1 MHVKKNYKSKKSN
14 EERLERAKGNKV
26 MRKNQFRAFA
36 GVAALSLCLGL
47 GAAAMPATSTKAATE
62 HWNDASASSVN
73 KWEKYCE
80 NWDSIKEN
88 WKNVSITPGKDETE
102 LNFAWYSQEEETPKV
117 RLVYGK
123 NHEPVEF
130 EGKQTKITP
139 GTNGVP
145 ASGTP
150 NRDDLTGYYS
160 NKVTIT
166 GLEPN
171 TDYFYEVYRDGE
183 WQGQQKISTKD
194 TDKFSFL
201 YVGDPQIGASK
212 GQTAMENDQALG
224 ENDEQEL
231 AARNDSYNWNQVL
244 KDAVKNHPDI
254 SFMVS
259 AGDQVNT
266 NHNEAQYAGYLS
278 AEVLAYLPVA
288 TTIGNHDSGSAQY
301 SYHFNNPNT
310 MTDAE
315 NPNASYA
322 GTDYYYTY
330 GNTLFI
336 FIDTN
341 NYKCAD
347 HENTIKKAIEE
358 NQDAKWRVV
367 TFHHDIYGSGYDHSD
382 SDGMVLRTQLTPMF
396 DEYDIDVVLQGHDHT
411 YSRTYQLTSDGEKHA
426 EFTKGDEDEE
436 NFVAENECYEIKSDV
451 KGGTITNPEG
461 TVYYEANSATGSKF
475 YELIGVRQ
483 DYIAERS
490 QTWTPTYSVV
500 NVTDDTFSVTTYDAT
515 TQEPV
520 AGSSTYTIKKTD
532 GSEDQGNQDQGGQ
545 NQDQNQ
551 GGQDQNQNQQ
561 APQTQQPTVNNN
573 AQTPAAA
580 VAAAPA
586 KVKGVKV
593 SNKAGNKIKVKW
605 NTQEGV
611 TGYQIQYTYK
621 KGFTK
626 KVKTVNVNK
635 ASKASKVIKKMK
647 VGKKVYVK
655 VRAYQNVN
663 GQNVY
668 GKFSKVKKL
677 TVR

>member
-1 MHVKKNYKSKKSN
+1 
-14 EERLERAKGNKV
+14 

-62 HWNDASASSVN
+62 HWNDASETDAAASW
-73 KWEKYCE
+73 KKYK
-80 NWDSIKEN
+80 NQWTSISTNYE
-88 WKNVSITPGKDETE
+88 NVSITPGADETQ
-102 LNFAWYSQEEETPKV
+102 LNFAWYSKVDSRKSETAKV
-117 RLVYGK
+117 KIVYGK
-123 NHEPVEF
+123 KAKNNKIVP
-130 EGKQTKITP
+130 GKSELIEKKTVDED
-139 GTNGVP
+139 GVANGV
-145 ASGTP
+145 A
-150 NRDDLTGYYS
+150 DDVDGKYYS
-160 NKVTIT
+160 NKVTVT
-166 GLEPN
+166 DLKPN
-171 TDYFYEVYRDGE
+171 TDYYYQVCTGQNEKGE
-183 WQGQQKISTKD
+183 DVWSDMQKVSTKD
-194 TDKFSFL
+194 TDEFSFL
-201 YVGDPQIGASK
+201 YVGDPQIGASS
-212 GQTAMENDQALG
+212 GQTDSENTVMGGTKGDP
-224 ENDEQEL
+224 NNFN
-231 AARNDSYNWNQVL
+231 ARNDAYNWNKVL
-244 KDAVKNHPDI
+244 KGAVKNHPDV

-259 AGDQVNT
+259 AGDQVNSAT
-266 NHNEAQYAGYLS
+266 SEAEYAGYLS
-278 AEVLAYLPVA
+278 AEVLASLPVA
-288 TTIGNHDSGSAQY
+288 TTIGNHDSSSKQY
-301 SYHFNNPNT
+301 SYHYNNPNVDK
-310 MTDAE
+310 MDATGAKE
-315 NPNASYA
+315 A
-322 GTDYYYTY
+322 GTDYYYRY

-336 FIDTN
+336 VIDTN
-341 NYKCAD
+341 NYNCGT
-347 HENTIKKAIEE
+347 HEKNIKTAIE
-358 NQDAKWRVV
+358 NNKDAKWRVV
-367 TFHHDIYGSGYDHSD
+367 TFHQDIYGSGYDHSD
-382 SDGMVLRTQLTPMF
+382 SDGIVLRTQLTPIF

-411 YSRTYQLTSDGEKHA
+411 YSRTYQLTSDGEEHNHEVA
-426 EFTKGDEDEE
+426 MNSGHE
-436 NFVAENECYEIKSDV
+436 NFLAENDCYEIKSDV

-475 YELIGVRQ
+475 YNLIPVQ
-483 DYIAERS
+483 QNYIAERS

-551 GGQDQNQNQQ
+551 DGQNQDQNQNQQ

-668 GKFSKVKKL
+668 GNFSKVKKL

>member
-1 MHVKKNYKSKKSN
+1 MIKNTDDNGES
-14 EERLERAKGNKV
+14 
-26 MRKNQFRAFA
+26 
-36 GVAALSLCLGL
+36 
-47 GAAAMPATSTKAATE
+47 
-62 HWNDASASSVN
+62 
-73 KWEKYCE
+73 
-80 NWDSIKEN
+80 
-88 WKNVSITPGKDETE
+88 
-102 LNFAWYSQEEETPKV
+102 
-117 RLVYGK
+117 
-123 NHEPVEF
+123 
-130 EGKQTKITP
+130 
-139 GTNGVP
+139 NGVP
-145 ASGTP
+145 ADVAD
-150 NRDDLTGYYS
+150 NYYS
-160 NKVTIT
+160 NKVTVT
-166 GLEPN
+166 DLKPN
-171 TDYFYEVYRDGE
+171 TDYYYQVCTGQNEKGE
-183 WQGQQKISTKD
+183 DVWSDMQKVSTKD
-194 TDKFSFL
+194 TDEFSFL
-201 YVGDPQIGASK
+201 YVGDPQIGASS
-212 GQTAMENDQALG
+212 GQIDSEGHEMKDDLN
-224 ENDEQEL
+224 
-231 AARNDSYNWNQVL
+231 ARNDAYNWNKVL
-244 KDAVKNHPDI
+244 KGAVKNHPDV

-259 AGDQVNT
+259 AGDQVNSAT
-266 NHNEAQYAGYLS
+266 SEAEYAGYLS

-341 NYKCAD
+341 NYNCAD

-545 NQDQNQ
+545 NQ
-551 GGQDQNQNQQ
+551 NQQ